1 MEPEGM
7 VNGST
12 IKERITS
19 TMNNTEIS
27 ELEVSTVLPIM
38 PLRWRSL
45 SALSASQMITVTNS
59 ARVSHIPTSIS
70 I

>member
-19 TMNNTEIS
+19 TMNSTEIS